1 LLGYQSDMS
10 GGKRRLALTLV
21 GAAALLALMLSLVDL
36 LAWDV
41 FIVLLVPFLALG
53 AARVRPMVHWTLFAV
68 LATTTV
74 LTIVRIEQT
83 DSSTAGFG
91 VIVVPLLLTV
101 TVFVA
106 AVVDRLLAAPLV
118 RR

>member
-1 LLGYQSDMS
+1 MS
-10 GGKRRLALTLV
+10 GGRRRLALTLV
-21 GAAALLALMLSLVDL
+21 GAAVLLALILSLVDL
-36 LAWDV
+36 LVWDV

-68 LATTTV
+68 LATATV
-74 LTIVRIEQT
+74 LTIVRIEQS

-101 TVFVA
+101 TVLVA
-106 AVVDRLLAAPLV
+106 AVVDRLLTAPLV

>member
-1 LLGYQSDMS
+1 MS
-10 GGKRRLALTLV
+10 GGKQRLALTLV

-53 AARVRPMVHWTLFAV
+53 AARVRPMLHWTLV
-68 LATTTV
+68 VVMATATV
-74 LTIVRIEQT
+74 LTIVRIEQS